1 MFEFG
6 TFLKTNCKIWRWTVM
21 TTFSTSILYEM
32 IDNMGTFFFSCT
44 YLGRCLF
51 ILYIVFKSAVVVNI
65 KLAIEE
71 EDAITLLVIIHK

>member
-1 MFEFG
+1 MNFEP
-6 TFLKTNCKIWRWTVM
+6 FLKQIVKFEDEHVWQLFVPV
-21 TTFSTSILYEM
+21 YEM

-44 YLGRCLF
+44 YRCLF

-71 EDAITLLVIIHK
+71 DAITLVIIHK